1 MLRLNLSHE
10 SQWLDLGHGVEI
22 LVAPMTTALMMAARK
37 EAQGQITLPEK
48 AVSNGSEL
56 PDAAFDTDEV
66 ALAMAKAVAR
76 IAIQDWKG
84 VGDDNGFS
92 VPVSPEG
99 IDALLDIWPIF
110 EAFQTKY
117 VARAM
122 ILDAEKNVSPPLPTG
137 SSAGAATT
145 AKLRRHVPGLP
156 AKPECATHL
165 PGLAGLGPGA
175 ATGRPAAG
183 VRIGRDRLGHGRGA
197 PIGRGA
203 GYPATRNRRTAA
215 AHRGGDGAQDQ

>member
-10 SQWLDLGHGVEI
+10 ARWLDLGHGVEI

-37 EAQGQITLPEK
+37 EAQGQITLPEE
-48 AVSNGSEL
+48 ADAY
-56 PDAAFDTDEV
+56 DAALDTDGI

-99 IDALLDIWPIF
+99 IDALLDIWPVF

-122 ILDAEKNVSPPLPTG
+122 ILDEEKNALPPLPTG

-145 AKLRRHVPGLP
+145 AKP
-156 AKPECATHL
+156 ARK
-165 PGLAGLGPGA
+165 A
-175 ATGRPAAG
+175 AK
-183 VRIGRDRLGHGRGA
+183 
-197 PIGRGA
+197 
-203 GYPATRNRRTAA
+203 TARKA
-215 AHRGGDGAQDQ
+215 

>member
-10 SQWLDLGHGVEI
+10 AQWLELGHGVEI

-37 EAQGQITLPEK
+37 EAQGQITLPEE
-48 AVSNGSEL
+48 AVWNGPEL

-76 IAIQDWKG
+76 IAIQNWKG

-92 VPVSPEG
+92 LPVSPDG

-122 ILDAEKNVSPPLPTG
+122 ILDAEKNDSPPLPTG
-137 SSAGAATT
+137 SSVGAETT
-145 AKLRRHVPGLP
+145 AKP
-156 AKPECATHL
+156 ARK
-165 PGLAGLGPGA
+165 A
-175 ATGRPAAG
+175 AK
-183 VRIGRDRLGHGRGA
+183 
-197 PIGRGA
+197 
-203 GYPATRNRRTAA
+203 TARKA
-215 AHRGGDGAQDQ
+215 

>member
-10 SQWLDLGHGVEI
+10 AQWLDLGHGVEI

-37 EAQGQITLPEK
+37 EAQGQITLPDE
-48 AVSNGSEL
+48 S
-56 PDAAFDTDEV
+56 DADDTGIDTEGI

-76 IAIQDWKG
+76 IAIRDWKG
-84 VGDDNGFS
+84 VGDDNGFF

-99 IDALLDIWPIF
+99 IDAILDIWPIF

-122 ILDAEKNVSPPLPTG
+122 ILDAEKNASPPLPTG

-145 AKLRRHVPGLP
+145 VKPARKAAKTARR
-156 AKPECATHL
+156 A
-165 PGLAGLGPGA
+165 
-175 ATGRPAAG
+175 
-183 VRIGRDRLGHGRGA
+183 
-197 PIGRGA
+197 
-203 GYPATRNRRTAA
+203 
-215 AHRGGDGAQDQ
+215 

>member
-10 SQWLDLGHGVEI
+10 AQWLDLGHGVEI
-22 LVAPMTTALMMAARK
+22 LVAPMTTSLMMAARK
-37 EAQGQITLPEK
+37 EAQGQITLPEE
-48 AVSNGSEL
+48 S
-56 PDAAFDTDEV
+56 DADDTGIDTDGI

-110 EAFQTKY
+110 EVFQTRY

-122 ILDAEKNVSPPLPTG
+122 ILDAEKNASPLSPNG
-137 SSAGAATT
+137 SSAGAVTIAKPVRKT
-145 AKLRRHVPGLP
+145 AKTARRG
-156 AKPECATHL
+156 
-165 PGLAGLGPGA
+165 
-175 ATGRPAAG
+175 
-183 VRIGRDRLGHGRGA
+183 
-197 PIGRGA
+197 
-203 GYPATRNRRTAA
+203 
-215 AHRGGDGAQDQ
+215 

>member
-1 MLRLNLSHE
+1 MLRLNLSNQT
-10 SQWLDLGHGVEI
+10 QWLDLGHGVEI
-22 LVAPMTTALMMAARK
+22 LVMPMTTALMMAARK
-37 EAQGQITLPEK
+37 EAQGQITLPD
-48 AVSNGSEL
+48 A
-56 PDAAFDTDEV
+56 PDADASDLDTDGI

-122 ILDAEKNVSPPLPTG
+122 ILDAEKNASPPLPTG
-137 SSAGAATT
+137 SSAGAEPT
-145 AKLRRHVPGLP
+145 AKP
-156 AKPECATHL
+156 AK
-165 PGLAGLGPGA
+165 
-175 ATGRPAAG
+175 GRA
-183 VRIGRDRLGHGRGA
+183 
-197 PIGRGA
+197 
-203 GYPATRNRRTAA
+203 RTARKA
-215 AHRGGDGAQDQ
+215 

>member
-10 SQWLDLGHGVEI
+10 AQWLDLGHGVEI
-22 LVAPMTTALMMAARK
+22 LVTPMTTALMMAARK
-37 EAQGQITLPEK
+37 AAQGQITFTD
-48 AVSNGSEL
+48 ASDMDDSNL
-56 PDAAFDTDEV
+56 DTDGI

-145 AKLRRHVPGLP
+145 AKP
-156 AKPECATHL
+156 AK
-165 PGLAGLGPGA
+165 
-175 ATGRPAAG
+175 
-183 VRIGRDRLGHGRGA
+183 
-197 PIGRGA
+197 
-203 GYPATRNRRTAA
+203 RNARTARRA
-215 AHRGGDGAQDQ
+215 